1 MVEQKSE
8 RKFHFLGVLLGVA
21 VDNSGTFLSTAL
33 IGSIYFAN
41 RPVNEQ
47 DVSVIY
53 SNVGFL
59 LLLLVVGLFWSF
71 LGGYIAAKVAKR
83 AEYFNA
89 ACIGVIGAAIGFDSM
104 LTNHSIPLWYE
115 LIGLFVIVPVTLL
128 GGYLALKRKTV
139 PLK

>member
-21 VDNSGTFLSTAL
+21 VDNLGTLVSTAL
-33 IGSIYFAN
+33 FGSLYFGN
-41 RPVNEQ
+41 GPVNEQ
-47 DVSVIY
+47 DVNGLY
-53 SNVGFL
+53 SNAVL
-59 LLLLVVGLFWSF
+59 LLLFLVIGLFWSF
-71 LGGYIAAKVAKR
+71 LGGYVAARVAKR

-104 LTNHSIPLWYE
+104 LSNNGIPLWYE
-115 LIGLFVIVPVTLL
+115 LVGFFAIVPISLL
-128 GGYLALKRKTV
+128 GGYLALKRKKA